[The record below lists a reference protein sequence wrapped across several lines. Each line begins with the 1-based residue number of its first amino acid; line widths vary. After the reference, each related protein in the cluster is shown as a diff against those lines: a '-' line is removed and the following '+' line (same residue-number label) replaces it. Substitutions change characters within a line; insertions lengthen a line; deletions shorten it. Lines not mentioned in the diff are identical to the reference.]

1 MAKPVPP
8 MQIPE
13 NNIFL
18 RQRLFSAI
26 QAMNDP
32 ITHGPYAND
41 AAAAAAGVPIGGQY
55 YQPSGAVVV
64 RLT

>member
-1 MAKPVPP
+1 

-13 NNIFL
+13 SNIFL

-41 AAAAAAGVPIGGQY
+41 TAAKAAGVPLGGQY

>member
-1 MAKPVPP
+1 MAKPVPTL
-8 MQIPE
+8 QIPGSDV
-13 NNIFL
+13 FF
-18 RQRLFSAI
+18 RQRVFSAI

-41 AAAAAAGVPIGGQY
+41 TAAKAAGVPLGGQY

>member
-13 NNIFL
+13 SNIFL

-41 AAAAAAGVPIGGQY
+41 TAAKAAGVPLGGQY